1 MKKKNYQTPIIQ
13 VYAMSMAGFICDS
26 INNIKSNDVG
36 YGGGGS
42 GTARANE
49 GNEWEDWEE
58 E

>member
-1 MKKKNYQTPIIQ
+1 MKKKYQTPIIQ
-13 VYAMSMAGFICDS
+13 VYAMSMANFICDS
-26 INNIKSNDVG
+26 INHIQSNEVG